1 MSATNSSVGR
11 IVAKGKGVCGKD
23 SPVDGKSIYTEIPNM
38 KTCKRDFY
46 VWNTYDIK
54 HENKIVRLSFW
65 QMQ

>member
-46 VWNTYDIK
+46 V
-54 HENKIVRLSFW
+54 
-65 QMQ
+65 